1 MIPFSRRR
9 GASQTFRCPCRCNL
23 HSTPGAITTKPNAY
37 INANWI
43 FWIAGKPRAHSLS
56 RNSATNHAS
65 KIAPPLDYA
74 QSLQRCSG
82 TVSANLHSSGSRAIR
97 NHSTAG
103 INDNQASN
111 SVISHRRSE
120 MPAWRPQES
129 IGKIRTPQPRSNRKV
144 PSKGA

>member
-23 HSTPGAITTKPNAY
+23 HSIPGAITTKPNAY

-56 RNSATNHAS
+56 RNSAANHAS

-82 TVSANLHSSGSRAIR
+82 TVSANLHSRGQRSGVLNIGSSSMAEIQQHEKGVGLHPAVFRK
-97 NHSTAG
+97 STLQPIG
-103 INDNQASN
+103 LCLRI
-111 SVISHRRSE
+111 
-120 MPAWRPQES
+120 PQN
-129 IGKIRTPQPRSNRKV
+129 GRQVRK
-144 PSKGA
+144 SG